1 MLMSQQPGHKAIGT
15 SGQTL
20 LLIRWTLIIATA
32 YLILYRNPVRI
43 ISPMVGLFLAGYLG
57 SNLLVAVLLRRIR
70 PQTLNMAIALVDA
83 ILVSAALVLTQANP
97 ANLIILYFVVMLIAT
112 LPESLALVTAAAGLI
127 AGGQLCVIY
136 RTGKLSLWPFLA
148 SGAQFQIPFL
158 FVVALFF
165 GHLVERVRT
174 SGGNDPSPG

>member
-1 MLMSQQPGHKAIGT
+1 MSGQAVETGSGT

-20 LLIRWTLIIATA
+20 LLVRWILIIATA

-43 ISPMVGLFLAGYLG
+43 ISPIVGLFLAGYLG
-57 SNLLVAVLLRRIR
+57 SNLIVAGLLRHVRS
-70 PQTLNMAIALVDA
+70 QTLNTAIAVFDA
-83 ILVSAALVLTQANP
+83 ILVSAALVLTQTNP
-97 ANLIILYFVVMLIAT
+97 ADLLVLYFVVILIAT
-112 LPESLALVTAAAGLI
+112 LPESLALISAAAGLI
-127 AGGQLCVIY
+127 AVGQLCLVY
-136 RTGKLSLWPFLA
+136 WTGKVGLWPFFA

-174 SGGNDPSPG
+174 PSAT